1 MPPPHPTT
9 YRGLRLAGFGA
20 ALAVTASMVPP
31 HRPLEVDP
39 FMLLILGGL
48 GAKAA
53 GTLLD
58 RRLQPHQLATATG
71 VLLVTALVGAALQ
84 VISRPITHPDVF
96 ILLALVALSGM
107 LPELRQPL
115 GWRPWRRHRGTP
127 GPSERITVGNRWE
140 LVQPLPSADRGG
152 FSDLWLGADLN
163 RDDRPV
169 VVKLE
174 SGAPD
179 RKEESRR
186 RLQREYHL
194 LTGIQSRHVV
204 DLHDGGRDAA
214 SGRQY
219 LVLTHY
225 PAGSLARRLKEAGQL
240 QLSWALEVFA
250 RILLGLKAL
259 HELPHPIVHRDLTPR
274 NLLLR
279 ADSTPVLCDFGSA
292 RLLRRGD
299 RRIDDE
305 VTAGVVYSHYY
316 APPELVDQS
325 LRDRWD
331 PTPAS
336 DLYASGSVLYE
347 LLTGRPPYW
356 REEQEA
362 HLEFARL
369 VLDPNLQPV
378 PPTWV
383 NPDLP
388 PGIDELLART
398 LAFQPNDRPD
408 SAGEL
413 LTRLAMIT
421 PHQGDIAI
429 PFAELRTAAIPV
441 ALGTTT
447 TRSEL

>member
-1 MPPPHPTT
+1 MPRPQATT
-9 YRGLRLAGFGA
+9 YRTLRAAGFGA
-20 ALAVTASMVPP
+20 ALAATVSAVPP

-39 FMLLILGGL
+39 FMLMVLAGL
-48 GAKAA
+48 AGKTA

-58 RRLQPHQLATATG
+58 SRLKPHSLAIVTG
-71 VLLVTALVGAALQ
+71 ALLITALSGAALQ
-84 VISRPITHPDVF
+84 VVRRPLVHPDVF
-96 ILLALVALSGM
+96 ILLALLGLAGM
-107 LPELRQPL
+107 LPELRQPS
-115 GWRPWRRHRGTP
+115 WRRPRATP
-127 GPSERITVGNRWE
+127 ASPDRATVGDRWE
-140 LVQPLPSADRGG
+140 LVRPLPGADRGG

-163 RDDRPV
+163 RERRPV

-179 RKEESRR
+179 RKEESRK
-186 RLQREYHL
+186 RLQREYGL
-194 LTGIQSRHVV
+194 LGGIQSRYVI
-204 DLHDGGRDAA
+204 DLHDGGRDPA

-219 LVLTHY
+219 IVLTRY
-225 PAGSLARRLKEAGQL
+225 PAGSLARRLAAASQL
-240 QLSWALEVFA
+240 PLSWAVEVFA
-250 RILLGLKAL
+250 GILAGLMAL
-259 HELPHPIVHRDLTPR
+259 HEQLPHPIVHRDITPR
-274 NLLLR
+274 NVLLR
-279 ADSTPVLCDFGSA
+279 ADGTPVLCDFGSA

-299 RRIDDE
+299 RRGDDQ

-316 APPELVDQS
+316 APPELVDQG

-331 PTPAS
+331 PTPTT
-336 DLYASGSVLYE
+336 DLYAAGSILYE

-356 REEQEA
+356 REERGA

-369 VLDPNLQPV
+369 ALDPNLRPV

-398 LAFQPNDRPD
+398 LAFQPNERPD
-408 SAGEL
+408 SARDL
-413 LTRLAMIT
+413 LTQLHAIG
-421 PHQGDIAI
+421 PSEVDSQI
-429 PFAELRTAAIPV
+429 PFAELRTAPIPV

>member
-1 MPPPHPTT
+1 MPRPHPTT
-9 YRGLRLAGFGA
+9 FRSLREAGFGA
-20 ALAVTASMVPP
+20 ALAATASTIPP
-31 HRPLEVDP
+31 HRPIEVDP
-39 FMLLILGGL
+39 FILIVLTGL

-71 VLLVTALVGAALQ
+71 GLLVTALVGAALH
-84 VISRPITHPDVF
+84 VIRRPLPHPDVF
-96 ILLALVALSGM
+96 ILLTLLGLSGM
-107 LPELRQPL
+107 LPELRQPF
-115 GWRPWRRHRGTP
+115 WRRHRGTP
-127 GPSERITVGNRWE
+127 GSSERITVGDRWE
-140 LVQPLPSADRGG
+140 LVQPLPGADRGG

-163 RDDRPV
+163 RENRPV

-179 RKEESRR
+179 QKEESRR
-186 RLQREYHL
+186 RLQREYRL

-204 DLHDGGRDAA
+204 DVHDGGRDVA
-214 SGRQY
+214 SDRQF
-219 LVLTHY
+219 LVLTRY
-225 PAGSLARRLKEAGQL
+225 PAGSLARRLREANQL
-240 QLSWALEVFA
+240 PLSWALEVFA
-250 RILLGLKAL
+250 GILLGLMAL
-259 HELPHPIVHRDLTPR
+259 HELPHPIVHRDVTPR

-279 ADSTPVLCDFGSA
+279 ADGTPLLCDFGSA
-292 RLLRRGD
+292 RLLRRGNW
-299 RRIDDE
+299 RGGDE

-316 APPELVDQS
+316 APPELVDRG
-325 LRDRWD
+325 LRDRWG

-336 DLYASGSVLYE
+336 DLYAAGSVLYE

-356 REEQEA
+356 REEQEV

-388 PGIDELLART
+388 AGIDELLAHA

-408 SAGEL
+408 SAGDL
-413 LTRLAMIT
+413 LTRLARIT
-421 PHQGDIAI
+421 PSQGDIGI

-447 TRSEL
+447 THSEL